1 MSAEVQSGD
10 VETTSRGNRHPGGV
24 DATRHHGSMKVC
36 VPITGAGT
44 VDPRWGRAERVAV
57 ADVQDGSVCDWTEFD
72 VGWGA
77 LHDSGPEGAH
87 HARIAR
93 FLRDHQVQTIAVDH
107 VGAGMQRM
115 LTTMGVRIDTGRVGD
130 ARVAVTRLT

>member
-1 MSAEVQSGD
+1 
-10 VETTSRGNRHPGGV
+10 
-24 DATRHHGSMKVC
+24 MKVC
-36 VPITGAGT
+36 VPITSAGT
-44 VDPRWGRAERVAV
+44 VDPRWGRADRVAV
-57 ADVQDGSVCDWTEFD
+57 ADVQDGAVRDWTEFD

-93 FLRDHQVQTIAVDH
+93 FLRDHEVQAVAVEH

-115 LTTMGVRIDTGRVGD
+115 LTTMGVRIDAGHVGD
-130 ARVAVTRLT
+130 ARAAVTSLA

>member
-1 MSAEVQSGD
+1 MSGEIQSGD

-57 ADVQDGSVCDWTEFD
+57 ADVQDGSVCDWIEFD

-87 HARIAR
+87 HARIRASCAIIR
-93 FLRDHQVQTIAVDH
+93 FRRSPSTMSVQVCNAC
-107 VGAGMQRM
+107 
-115 LTTMGVRIDTGRVGD
+115 
-130 ARVAVTRLT
+130 

>member
-1 MSAEVQSGD
+1 
-10 VETTSRGNRHPGGV
+10 
-24 DATRHHGSMKVC
+24 MKVC
-36 VPITGAGT
+36 VPITDAGT

-57 ADVQDGSVCDWTEFD
+57 AEVDGGTVVQWVEFD
-72 VGWGA
+72 VGWGT

-93 FLRDHQVQTIAVDH
+93 FLLDQQVQAVVVDH

-115 LTTMGVRIDTGRVGD
+115 LATMGILVVAGHHGD
-130 ARVAVTRLT
+130 ARAAVTQLG

>member
-1 MSAEVQSGD
+1 
-10 VETTSRGNRHPGGV
+10 
-24 DATRHHGSMKVC
+24 MKVC
-36 VPITGAGT
+36 VPITSAGT

-57 ADVQDGSVCDWTEFD
+57 ADVQDRTVSDWIEFD
-72 VGWGA
+72 VGWGT

-93 FLRDHQVQTIAVDH
+93 FLRDHQIQAVAVDH

-115 LTTMGVRIDTGRVGD
+115 LTTMGIRIDSGHGGD
-130 ARVAVTRLT
+130 ARAAVTRLS